1 MILERHIDGCI
12 RQTTPYGLT
21 QFKILLSILRAKKS
35 AAKASTKSIGK
46 IAGRSAHKSASHDC
60 SQAAIA
66 EGWGVSEA
74 AISRQINMLVKDK
87 LITKGQD
94 PEEMRRSVLGLTA
107 KGKAFVSKTMR
118 TVDKELAKIFRPVS
132 KTGRNQL
139 TANLNRV
146 TELLLEH
153 MPHCDILT

>member
-12 RQTTPYGLT
+12 RETTPYGLT
-21 QFKILLSILRAKKS
+21 QFKILLSILRANRTAKRSPSKISRKYS
-35 AAKASTKSIGK
+35 AQKTDC
-46 IAGRSAHKSASHDC
+46 HDC

-87 LITKGQD
+87 LITRTQD
-94 PEEMRRSVLGLTA
+94 PDEMRRSVLGLTA
-107 KGKAFVSKTMR
+107 KGKTFVSKTMR
-118 TVDKELAKIFRPVS
+118 TVDKELGKIFRPVS

-139 TANLNRV
+139 TANLNKV

-153 MPHCDILT
+153 IPHCDILN